1 MVIQETRDLSLVG
14 IGYATRYEAVLAGE
28 KNARVLC
35 LALLALGCG
44 IEIAS
49 DLRMGV
55 CMGCGPSFQTSSFEL
70 VRQDAALGVP
80 RDALI
85 NDQLGIEIFEGA
97 KTALSPVFAVR
108 PV

>member
-1 MVIQETRDLSLVG
+1 MQLAMRLSWLAKRMLVSF
-14 IGYATRYEAVLAGE
+14 AWP
-28 KNARVLC
+28 C
-35 LALLALGCG
+35 LALGCS